1 MAAQPGNAVVLLC
14 GPQGSQQAG
23 ASVVLEYSPTS
34 ASTRVCAGIKAPWLA
49 ASTLRDTR
57 AVRHSPAV
65 DQNARTEATW
75 PVGIV
80 LESHDRASWGV
91 AEHVDD
97 GSSALWGKFERT
109 LQPQP
114 RAPWG
119 VAAPKDLRDHSPWGR
134 YERRVQPQPR
144 ARWGVAI
151 ALDDR
156 ATSAWLGP
164 MRAVQPQHQARF
176 ERSAAVDAR
185 RWLPWTRYSRELA
198 PGWGVVTPGH
208 PGPVPEALFY
218 ILPARFYMTVH
229 SITAE
234 RLSDLAEIPIY
245 DVTLGADAGSF
256 AWSFSANGPASVF
269 DLLAPTAG
277 LPTQLRITVDGLE
290 WVFVVETVRRNR
302 EFGKAAVS
310 IGGRS
315 ATALIG
321 APWQRVNART
331 NTEARTAQ
339 QLAADALALSGVGL
353 DWGLTD
359 WLVPAG
365 AWSHQGTALAAV
377 QAIAEAAGG
386 YVLSH
391 RSDATLLVRHPYP
404 VAPWDWGAG
413 VADVELA
420 PDAILTSAIE
430 RRDGPDINAVYV
442 SGTSQG
448 VLAWV
453 KRAGTAGDKLAAM
466 VADPL
471 NTHVDASRQRG
482 LAVLGAAGAKQHV
495 TLDLP
500 VLTGP
505 SEPGVLD
512 VGQLVQINEAAP
524 WRGRVRAITLRG
536 ARPVVRQSVTLER
549 HL

>member
-1 MAAQPGNAVVLLC
+1 MAAQNGADLALAY
-14 GPQGSQQAG
+14 GPQGAQQLGG
-23 ASVVLEYSPTS
+23 AITLDF
-34 ASTRVCAGIKAPWLA
+34 AST
-49 ASTLRDTR
+49 STATTITGGTR
-57 AVRHSPAV
+57 ARWGGIALVTQGTAAPFGGSAEKQLQMVGVWSGTRSVDELGATAWDVAAAV
-65 DQNARTEATW
+65 D
-75 PVGIV
+75 
-80 LESHDRASWGV
+80 DRA
-91 AEHVDD
+91 A
-97 GSSALWGKFERT
+97 ALWGRYERR
-109 LQPQP
+109 LHAD
-114 RAPWG
+114 RRSRWSL
-119 VAAPKDLRDHSPWGR
+119 AAAVDDRSAAPWGR
-134 YERRVQPQPR
+134 YERRLHIER
-144 ARWGVAI
+144 RGGWGVALPLDGRSR
-151 ALDDR
+151 AL
-156 ATSAWLGP
+156 WLGP
-164 MRAVQPQHQARF
+164 MLRLQPEHRARF
-176 ERSAAVDAR
+176 GAPVSADLRQWV
-185 RWLPWTRYSRELA
+185 PWVRFGRELA
-198 PGWGVVTPGH
+198 PGWGIVTPVD

-234 RLSDLAEIPIY
+234 RLPDLAEVPIY
-245 DVTLGADAGSF
+245 DVSLAADAGSF
-256 AWSFSANGPASVF
+256 GWSFSASGPASLF
-269 DLLAPTAG
+269 ELLAPSLG
-277 LPTQLRITVDGLE
+277 LPTQLRVTVDDLQ

-321 APWQRVNART
+321 APWQRSAART
-331 NTEARTAQ
+331 NAEARTAQ
-339 QLAADALALSGVGL
+339 QLAADALALSGVGV

-365 AWSHQGTALAAV
+365 AWNHQGTPLAAV

-386 YVLSH
+386 HVLSH
-391 RSDATLLVRHPYP
+391 RSNATLLVRHPYP
-404 VAPWDWGAG
+404 TAPWEWGAG

-420 PDAILTSAIE
+420 PDAIITSAIE

-453 KRAGTAGDKLAAM
+453 KRTGTAGEKLAAM

-471 NTHVDASRQRG
+471 MTHVDGARQRG
-482 LAVLGAAGAKQHV
+482 LAVLGAAGAKHNV

-500 VLTGP
+500 VLTGA

-512 VGQLVQINEAAP
+512 VGQLVQINEAVP
-524 WRGRVRAITLRG
+524 WRGRVRAVNVRG
-536 ARPVVRQSVTLER
+536 GRPVVRQSVTLER